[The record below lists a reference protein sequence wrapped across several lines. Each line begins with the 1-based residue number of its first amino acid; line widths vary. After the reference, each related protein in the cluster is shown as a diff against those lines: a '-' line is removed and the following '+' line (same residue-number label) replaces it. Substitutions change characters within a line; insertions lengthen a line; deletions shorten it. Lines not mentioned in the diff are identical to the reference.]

1 MKFIAHLK
9 KASCVLATVV
19 AAFAGLALPAA
30 QIVSLDGEWRLD
42 YFPQPDDGAVREVA
56 AVPSARQ
63 PLVSTG
69 QRNECCTG
77 YWMAGAK

>member
-1 MKFIAHLK
+1 MNMILL
-9 KASCVLATVV
+9 LA
-19 AAFAGLALPAA
+19 AAL
-30 QIVSLDGEWRLD
+30 SLDGEWRPD